1 MSHSHHHDHHHHH
14 VIHNYNRSFGIG
26 IALNVIF
33 VIIEVGYGLYADSL
47 ALIADAG
54 HNLSDVM
61 SLILAW
67 GASYLAT
74 KQPTHQR
81 TYGLRKVTIMAS
93 LLSSVLLFV
102 ALGGIAWES
111 IERLSSPQAVNG
123 SVIIIVAAIGVVI
136 NTATALLF
144 AKGQKHDLNIRAA
157 YLHMAADAAISLGVV
172 IAGIAIMLTDW
183 IWLDPAI
190 SLLIV
195 LVILLSTWNLLRD
208 SIDLSID
215 AVPHGIDVTEIK
227 NYLLD
232 LENISNLHDLHVW
245 ALSTTETAL
254 TVHLVTSNEFIDNC
268 FLQEIQEHLHHHFNI
283 VHTTIQIEN
292 ETDGYVCILN
302 RDECKF

>member
-1 MSHSHHHDHHHHH
+1 MSHSHSHYHHE
-14 VIHNYNRSFGIG
+14 INNYNRSFAIG
-26 IALNVIF
+26 ITLNVIF
-33 VIIEVGYGLYADSL
+33 VIIEVSYGLVADSL

-61 SLILAW
+61 SLMLAW
-67 GASYLAT
+67 GAGYLAT
-74 KQPTHQR
+74 KHPTYKR

-93 LLSSVLLFV
+93 LLSAVLLLV

-111 IERLSSPQAVNG
+111 IERLSSPQPVDG
-123 SVIIIVAAIGVVI
+123 MIIIIVAAIGVVI

-172 IAGIAIMLTDW
+172 VAGIAIILTGW
-183 IWLDPAI
+183 LWLDPVI
-190 SLLIV
+190 SLFIV
-195 LVILLSTWNLLRD
+195 AVILLGTWHLLRD

-215 AVPHGIDVTEIK
+215 AVPQGIDVYHIK
-227 NYLLD
+227 NYLGS
-232 LENISNLHDLHVW
+232 LENVSDIHDLHVW

-254 TVHLVTSNEFIDNC
+254 TVHLVTSGELIDNC
-268 FLQEIQEHLHHHFNI
+268 FLQEIQEHLNHHFKI
-283 VHTTIQIEN
+283 THTTIQIEN
-292 ETDGYVCILN
+292 QTDDYTCVLN